1 MSGPHVRSANA
12 VPFPDRHRTPQ
23 IGGTSTFSLPSEVFA
38 GDNPYSVGD
47 DVEYSGEA
55 WKATE
60 VYVEDDVVVVVIER
74 PEELIP
80 GPGV

>member
-1 MSGPHVRSANA
+1 ML
-12 VPFPDRHRTPQ
+12 
-23 IGGTSTFSLPSEVFA
+23 TSSP
-38 GDNPYSVGD
+38 N

-60 VYVEDDVVVVVIER
+60 VYVEDDVVMVVIER

-80 GPGV
+80 GPGVWVRLPTRLRCYSPNMLSGGDPRNALDR

>member
-1 MSGPHVRSANA
+1 ML
-12 VPFPDRHRTPQ
+12 
-23 IGGTSTFSLPSEVFA
+23 TSSP
-38 GDNPYSVGD
+38 N

-60 VYVEDDVVVVVIER
+60 VYVEDDVVIVVIER